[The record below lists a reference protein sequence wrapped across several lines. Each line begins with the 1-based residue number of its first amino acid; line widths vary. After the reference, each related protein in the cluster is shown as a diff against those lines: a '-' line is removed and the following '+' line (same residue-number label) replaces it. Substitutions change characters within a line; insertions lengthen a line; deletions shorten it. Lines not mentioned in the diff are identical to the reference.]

1 LPRGDS
7 LITAARHHGHYR
19 YHRLHRYECRLIFF
33 VFFPLPTFGGQ
44 MFRFC
49 PSAFA
54 LIYPSW
60 LYANDS
66 SPFLFVFGVS
76 TDCILFHTGQCLLWL
91 HSSSCRVVGKSVW
104 RSYLLYDILSC
115 RIISNDHVQRGLNWP
130 SICRSPLITW
140 HCTLIKG
147 WKMGYGRGV
156 CNMGRKMGW
165 TWVKCVDVWNYNPVM
180 SGNVEWNILP

>member
-1 LPRGDS
+1 MGIIVIIVYIVMNVAWFSLFFSPPYFWWPDVSVLPVGICFDLS
-7 LITAARHHGHYR
+7 VLIICQRF
-19 YHRLHRYECRLIFF
+19 ESFF
-33 VFFPLPTFGGQ
+33 IC
-44 MFRFC
+44 FRC
-49 PSAFA
+49 M
-54 LIYPSW
+54 
-60 LYANDS
+60 
-66 SPFLFVFGVS
+66 S

-91 HSSSCRVVGKSVW
+91 HSSSCRVVGKSVR